1 METLPDPWDDR
12 VVKSLEP
19 PPQTPLTDE
28 LFYESSGLPNYNLI
42 KKHLVKEGKI
52 QKEHFMKLIIDAT
65 DILKKEENL
74 MKVMEPV
81 WVVGDIHGQYYDF
94 VHLLEKAGSPKK
106 INYIFLGDYVDRGIF
121 SIEWVILL
129 YSLKVA
135 HPDNVTLLRGNHEWR
150 NMTDHFTFR
159 EETITKYDEDTY
171 NAIMDSFD
179 AMPLAAVVNDRYLAI
194 HGGISP
200 DLK

>member
-1 METLPDPWDDR
+1 
-12 VVKSLEP
+12 
-19 PPQTPLTDE
+19 
-28 LFYESSGLPNYNLI
+28 
-42 KKHLVKEGKI
+42 
-52 QKEHFMKLIIDAT
+52 
-65 DILKKEENL
+65 
-74 MKVMEPV
+74 MKVSEPV
-81 WVVGDIHGQYYDF
+81 CVVGDIHGQYYDF

-129 YSLKVA
+129 FSLKVA
-135 HPDNVTLLRGNHEWR
+135 HPDNVILLRGNHEWR

-159 EETITKYDEDTY
+159 EETINKFDEEIYDH
-171 NAIMDSFD
+171 IMDAFD
-179 AMPLAAVVNDRYLAI
+179 SMPLAAVVNDRYLAI